1 MEKQKVR
8 ISFVKSKVGFHLTW
22 LKYKKEEE
30 KKEKKYFV
38 FMKIIT
44 SNYIQEIYI
53 QYIPIYTYQHKEIIS
68 ILKYL
73 SISYQVLPC

>member
-1 MEKQKVR
+1 MEKQKVI

-30 KKEKKYFV
+30 KKEKNYFV

-44 SNYIQEIYI
+44 SNYIPRDIY
-53 QYIPIYTYQHKEIIS
+53 PIYTNI
-68 ILKYL
+68 YL
-73 SISYQVLPC
+73 SA